1 MGAGFM
7 DIMMQKANLLAD
19 NILQFVKLVN
29 KSYQQNKKSNLH
41 YQLMLMVEDFKFQ
54 SLANEIKRVNN
65 VISEENYTLLL
76 VERFKK
82 GMPVIEELVGRNY
95 DELYIFTAKIYTL
108 KNLCTLFNEK
118 EELTEV

>member
-1 MGAGFM
+1 M

-65 VISEENYTLLL
+65 VISEDNYTLLL